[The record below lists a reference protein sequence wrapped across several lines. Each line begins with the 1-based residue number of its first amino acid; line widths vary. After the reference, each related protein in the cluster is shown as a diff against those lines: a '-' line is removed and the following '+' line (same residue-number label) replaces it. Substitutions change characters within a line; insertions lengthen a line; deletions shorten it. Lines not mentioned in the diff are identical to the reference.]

1 MVFGVYVVLHHH
13 CMALL
18 SFTAV
23 QLEYSQGAALLHLV

>member
-18 SFTAV
+18 SFTVV
-23 QLEYSQGAALLHLV
+23 QPDHAQGAALLHLV